1 MLVQLCQSSL
11 VVSQLTQTGTIIEEC
26 KKEDCFNKVKEFIV
40 EKTKK
45 RDEELNTIKAE
56 L

>member
-40 EKTKK
+40 ENSKN
-45 RDEELNTIKAE
+45 RDEEINTINVE